1 MLFIDDLTTAG
12 KIKINHVDLRMKF
25 PKYYIESPTQFL
37 EDYSKACEKA
47 RRSVAPSM
55 FGESVNLIECAY
67 QEGKTVYVCGN
78 GGSTAIAN
86 HMVCDH
92 GKLVATDTLLK
103 PRVISLSHPTEM
115 ITAIANDI
123 SYDDIFSYQLELM
136 ANRGDVLMVISGS
149 GESPNV
155 VKALKAAQV
164 IGMKSIAMTAFSGGQ
179 CRDLAD
185 VSLHVEAE
193 NYGIAEDVH
202 QSLMQM
208 MAQFI
213 RMRNMDRDMI
223 ITAKF

>member
-1 MLFIDDLTTAG
+1 
-12 KIKINHVDLRMKF
+12 MKF
-25 PKYYIESPTQFL
+25 PTDYIESSAQFL
-37 EDYSKACEKA
+37 EEYSIACEQA
-47 RRSVAPSM
+47 RKSVDSEA
-55 FGESVNLIECAY
+55 FDAACNLLEDAY
-67 QEGKTVYVCGN
+67 RERKTVYVCGN

-92 GKLVATDTLLK
+92 GKLVATSTGLK

-136 ANRGDVLMVISGS
+136 ANPGDVLMTISGS
-149 GESPNV
+149 GTSPNV
-155 VKALKAAQV
+155 VKALRSART
-164 IGMKSIAMTAFSGGQ
+164 IGMRSIAMTAFSGGE
-179 CRDLAD
+179 CRDEANI
-185 VSLHVEAE
+185 SLHVEAE

-213 RMRNMDRDMI
+213 RMKNMNRDEI
-223 ITAKF
+223 KTAKF